1 MPPPIGKATSDEHL
15 LQAMARG
22 QSEALGELY
31 DRYAER
37 LMPVAVAILRNSRDA
52 EDLIH
57 DVFLEA
63 WQKAAS
69 FDAARGSV
77 RSWLSLRVRS
87 RAIDRLRALNM
98 KRNHAQGLRAE
109 AEATNSGKDDA
120 AVETDC
126 ALAQEALGALSDAQ
140 REVIELGYFRGLSC
154 SEIASHC
161 GIPLGTVKS
170 RLGAALNKLRQH
182 LKTSEGEK

>member
-1 MPPPIGKATSDEHL
+1 MPPPIGEATSDERL
-15 LQAMARG
+15 LRAMADG
-22 QSEALGELY
+22 HSEALGVLY
-31 DRYAER
+31 DRYAGR
-37 LMPVAVAILRNSRDA
+37 LMPVAVSILRNPRDA

-63 WQKAAS
+63 WKKARS
-69 FDAARGSV
+69 FDASRGSV

-87 RAIDRLRALNM
+87 RAIDRLRALTL
-98 KRNHAQGLRAE
+98 KRNHAQSYRAE
-109 AEATNSGKDDA
+109 AAASQGSGEDA
-120 AVETDC
+120 AVDTDC
-126 ALAQEALGALSDAQ
+126 ALAQAALGALTATQ

-170 RLGAALNKLRQH
+170 RLAAALNKLRQH
-182 LKTSEGEK
+182 LKTSEGVK